1 MESGNV
7 LLIFIFGS
15 FIASPFYSNKQF
27 YNNMYYKW
35 HHGILPFIT
44 YYIFRG
50 EICFTNQT
58 GSMPLTQDNLQKAIS
73 LATDQALQIRKAL
86 KSLS

>member
-1 MESGNV
+1 MCFHS
-7 LLIFIFGS
+7 L
-15 FIASPFYSNKQF
+15 
-27 YNNMYYKW
+27 YN
-35 HHGILPFIT
+35 L